1 MKYRQQG
8 GSSTTMDMNRA
19 VSAAKEALEK
29 HNNAQKVID
38 FFHDERTVNV
48 SLHGGTYKSFTEMKV
63 GEYRAHCLRLRVP
76 K

>member
-8 GSSTTMDMNRA
+8 GASTTMDMNRA

-48 SLHGGTYKSFTEMKV
+48 SLQGGSYKSFTELKV